1 MAQPSPDHDEH
12 FLRRAV
18 DLSVAGSS
26 SGDGGPFGAV
36 VVVDGEVVGEGWNE
50 VLLTRD
56 PTAHAEVVAI
66 RRACQRLATF
76 DLDGATMYASC
87 EPCPMCWAAT
97 LWARCGRIVYA
108 NTRDQ
113 AAAIGFDDELFYE
126 QMAVPLADRA
136 VPMAHVPLPEAAA
149 AFSAWAADPT
159 RVTY

>member
-1 MAQPSPDHDEH
+1 MASSTTDLDRQ

-50 VLLTRD
+50 VILTRD

-113 AAAIGFDDELFYE
+113 AAAIGFDDGRFHE
-126 QMAVPLADRA
+126 QLAVPLAERD
-136 VPMAHVPLPEAAA
+136 VPMDHVPLDEAVA
-149 AFSAWAADPT
+149 AFAGWAADPN